1 MNKSSIYNM
10 KPQYTEQM
18 IIRLPVKKNDELFLQ
33 LNNEIIQKKMFLLD
47 KRKQLEQQLKTN
59 EFLDTVKEDYKQ
71 FYEIILQQKREQYAA
86 LLLLNKYIRKIRKS
100 GELSKHNMLDAKL
113 EQEKILDELSK
124 IKESIHELAEKS
136 NI

>member
-1 MNKSSIYNM
+1 ME
-10 KPQYTEQM
+10 PQNTEQR
-18 IIRLPVKKNDELFLQ
+18 IIGLPIRKSDELFIQ
-33 LNNEIIQKKMFLLD
+33 LNHEIIQKKMFLLD
-47 KRKQLEQQLKTN
+47 KRKQLEKQLKTN
-59 EFLDTVKEDYKQ
+59 EFLHIVKEDYKN

-86 LLLLNKYIRKIRKS
+86 LLLLNKYIKKIKKS

-124 IKESIHELAEKS
+124 IKESINQLAERS

>member
-1 MNKSSIYNM
+1 M